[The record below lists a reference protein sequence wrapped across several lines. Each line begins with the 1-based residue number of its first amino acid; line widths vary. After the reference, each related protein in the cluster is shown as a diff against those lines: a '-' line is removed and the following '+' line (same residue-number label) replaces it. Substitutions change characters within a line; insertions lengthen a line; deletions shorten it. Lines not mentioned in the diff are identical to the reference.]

1 MARSGPITLALPSF
15 GGATRKLVL
24 VHVGIFFGVALLSLF
39 GRSANAFI
47 IFVTA
52 LSPSDVIHGQVW
64 RLVTYGFTPLGLV
77 GTLFA
82 VLTLWFVGSMLEER
96 RGERWLYEL
105 YFSSIVAGG
114 ILATAIAST
123 HLLHIDPASM
133 VAAGARAG
141 NYGLL
146 VALAMVDG
154 DQEFLLFFLVR
165 VKVRYM
171 VALYVLIQL
180 ALMVS
185 ENGALNALVL
195 VCAALGGYLFVKFV
209 PRRGLSYAATER
221 FYSLRNEFYRN
232 KRRRTARKFEVY
244 MKAQDREVH
253 FDHDGRYVEPDKDP
267 QRNPNDKRWM
277 N

>member
-1 MARSGPITLALPSF
+1 MARSGPVTLALPSF

-39 GRSANAFI
+39 AKSAGAFV
-47 IFVTA
+47 FVAAA
-52 LSPSDVIHGQVW
+52 LSPLDVVHGQLW
-64 RLVTYGFTPLGLV
+64 RLVTYGFVPLGLL
-77 GTLFA
+77 GALFA
-82 VLTLWFVGSMLEER
+82 LLTLWFVGSMLEES

-105 YFSSIVAGG
+105 YFTSIVVGG
-114 ILATAIAST
+114 VVATAVAFT
-123 HLLHIDPASM
+123 HVFHIDPASL
-133 VAAGARAG
+133 VGAGARAG

-165 VKVRYM
+165 LKVRYL
-171 VALYVLIQL
+171 VALYVIIQL
-180 ALMVS
+180 ALLVS
-185 ENGALNALVL
+185 ESGAINALVL

-221 FYSLRNEFYRN
+221 YYSLRNEYYRN
-232 KRRRTARKFEVY
+232 KRRRAARKFEVY
-244 MKAQDREVH
+244 MKAQNREVH
-253 FDHDGRYVEPDKDP
+253 FDQDGRYVDPDKDP
-267 QRNPNDKRWM
+267 ARNPNDKRWM